1 MNSAEMKYWELVST
15 RTCRSERKEFWNGP
29 QAAGAVAF
37 ADIYCE
43 IKPQDIEFSM
53 FLCFFL
59 NEILKVG
66 VSIKSRK
73 SIP

>member
-1 MNSAEMKYWELVST
+1 MNSAKKEILGASQHQDLSVRE
-15 RTCRSERKEFWNGP
+15 ERNFWNGP

-53 FLCFFL
+53 FLWFF
-59 NEILKVG
+59 
-66 VSIKSRK
+66 
-73 SIP
+73 